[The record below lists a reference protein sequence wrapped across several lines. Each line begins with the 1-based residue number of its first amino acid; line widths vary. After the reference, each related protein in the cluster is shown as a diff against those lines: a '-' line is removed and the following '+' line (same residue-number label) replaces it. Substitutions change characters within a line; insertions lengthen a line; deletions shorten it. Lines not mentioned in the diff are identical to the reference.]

1 MGLAFSKKS
10 IFNKKFVGL
19 FVIALLIVGAIASIT
34 FVSVFFHPNNIG
46 IIDIEGPITS
56 YEKYRFISD
65 MVDFSRDDESTK
77 AIVLR
82 IDCPGGYAT
91 TIQDIYMNLLDL
103 RERKPI
109 VVSIVGLGAS
119 GGYYIA
125 LSANYIYAVPAT
137 RIGNIGVIATLPAR
151 PGTLENVLET
161 GPYKQ
166 RGISES
172 NFPFEIQLTLD
183 EFLNVVELQRKD
195 SLKLGRTELSKGLM
209 YLGKQAFEY
218 GLIDELGSSQDAVK
232 KAAVLANLSRYS
244 EVVINEKVEERI
256 ILDSELTYDR
266 SGLTLDALLKVRA
279 PPAIFYIYAN
289 PELSSD
295 EQAVSTSLPIK
306 NSEPQINGRDFILV
320 DISHNNSFAY
330 WELNTLLYEVSSR
343 NHSFRYINS
352 SEKLDLMLDDAKALL
367 VINPRMHFSENETI
381 SVSKYVESGG
391 KLLLIS
397 DPTRDSS
404 SYMNSLSAEFGLVY
418 SSGYLYNMEENFGN
432 YRNIIID
439 EFDENSM
446 SKDLQKVVFYT
457 ATQILS
463 ENSKIASES
472 GKHSLIY
479 SSESEK
485 PCDYLPFVFLP
496 DKGILA
502 LGDQTFL
509 IEPYCYT
516 ADNYKLIQNL
526 ADFLCETLTD

>member
-1 MGLAFSKKS
+1 MGLAFSKKIS
-10 IFNKKFVGL
+10 SNKKYVGL
-19 FVIALLIVGAIASIT
+19 FVIILLLVVA
-34 FVSVFFHPNNIG
+34 FVSISFVPFSYRPNNIG

-65 MVDFSRDDESTK
+65 MIDFSRDDESIK

-82 IDCPGGYAT
+82 LDCPGGYAT
-91 TIQDIYMNLLDL
+91 TIQDIYMNLLEL
-103 RERKPI
+103 RQRKPI
-109 VVSIVGLGAS
+109 VASIVGLGAS

-137 RIGNIGVIATLPAR
+137 RVGNIGVIATLPAR
-151 PGTLENVLET
+151 PGILENILET

-195 SLKLGRTELSKGLM
+195 SLKLERTELSKGLM
-209 YLGKQAFEY
+209 YPGRHAFEY

-232 KAAVLANLSRYS
+232 KAAELANLTRYS
-244 EVVINEKVEERI
+244 EVFVNEKIEDRI
-256 ILDSELTYDR
+256 IVDSELTYDR

-289 PELSSD
+289 PELSFN
-295 EQAVSTSLPIK
+295 ERATSTSWPVK
-306 NSEPQINGRDFILV
+306 NSESKTNDGDFILV

-343 NHSFRYINS
+343 SHSFRYVNS
-352 SEKLDLMLDDAKALL
+352 SEKLDLMLDDAKALII
-367 VINPRMHFSENETI
+367 INPKMHFSENEII
-381 SVSKYVESGG
+381 SISKYVGSGG
-391 KLLLIS
+391 KLLLIA

-404 SYMNSLSAEFGLVY
+404 SYMNTLSAKFGMVY
-418 SSGYLYNMEENFGN
+418 GAGYLYNMEENFGN

-439 EFDENSM
+439 EFDENSV

-463 ENSKIASES
+463 ENSKLDS
-472 GKHSLIY
+472 GNSKNLLMY

-485 PCDYLPFVFLP
+485 PCEYLPYAFLS

-502 LGDQTFL
+502 IGDHTFL
-509 IEPYCYT
+509 IEPYCYA
-516 ADNYKLIQNL
+516 ADNYRLIQNI
-526 ADFLCETLTD
+526 ADFLCEPLTD